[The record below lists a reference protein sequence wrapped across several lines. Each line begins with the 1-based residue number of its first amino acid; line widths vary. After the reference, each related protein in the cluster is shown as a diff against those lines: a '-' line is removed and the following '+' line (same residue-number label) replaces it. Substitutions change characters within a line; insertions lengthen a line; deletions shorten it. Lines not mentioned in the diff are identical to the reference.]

1 MQIKYLEHTKIPN
14 STNSDEAIEA
24 NIELPLEPIRTNYL
38 LSFALWSVQKFLKTK
53 LNFLWDSKFT
63 GET

>member
-38 LSFALWSVQKFLKTK
+38 LSFAL
-53 LNFLWDSKFT
+53 
-63 GET
+63 

>member
-38 LSFALWSVQKFLKTK
+38 LSFALCSVHKFLKTK

-63 GET
+63 NAT